1 MRKIFLSIS
10 LTILMSASLQAGQAG
25 HLYQNPYA
33 GGPRSGAAVLSLVTS
48 LAKRPELLDA
58 AYLRRMLGA
67 EDRSFAQNSAAI
79 KHYSLYVEPGTSYD
93 FAENTIM
100 ARTAGGGDAE
110 PALHR
115 QLTCHMSNSGLT
127 HAQVRQMLGRP
138 ERRYFDNGAHPV
150 EVYRLS
156 PYASISVTEPANSFN
171 VSTIEINY
179 IGAAL
184 SKPTVTDLALA
195 DQYRLDKAKN
205 LLAAGVTNTAVAL
218 LAQHLEDKPNDFN
231 GHLIYASILRRLGDV
246 NGSLEHYRLALDLSR
261 GAADFAAQ
269 DRAIKGLAQFGVVK
283 TVGEPH
289 NDNLGANSRL
299 AGNQRFSAAQRVY

>member
-1 MRKIFLSIS
+1 MRKFFLSLS
-10 LTILMSASLQAGQAG
+10 LTILMSASLQAGKAG

-33 GGPRSGAAVLSLVTS
+33 GGPRSGATVLSLLTS
-48 LAKRPELLDA
+48 MAKRPELLDA
-58 AYLRRMLGA
+58 AYLRRILGA
-67 EDRSFAQNSAAI
+67 EDRTFVQNGAAV
-79 KHYSLYVEPGTSYD
+79 KHYSHYVEPGTSYD
-93 FAENTIM
+93 FAESTIM
-100 ARTAGGGDAE
+100 ARTVSGGDIE

-115 QLTCHMSNSGLT
+115 QLVCHMSNSGLT
-127 HAQVRQMLGRP
+127 HGQVRQILGQP

-156 PYASISVTEPANSFN
+156 PHASVSITEPANSFN
-171 VSTIEINY
+171 VSTVEINY

-184 SKPTVTDLALA
+184 SKPTASDLALA

-218 LAQHLEDKPNDFN
+218 LAQHLEDRPNDFN
-231 GHLIYASILRRLGDV
+231 GHLIYASILKRLGDV

-261 GAADFAAQ
+261 GAADAAAQ

-283 TVGEPH
+283 TVDSLD
-289 NDNLGANSRL
+289 NNLGANSRL
-299 AGNQRFSAAQRVY
+299 AGNQSISASQRVY